1 MDGKEKQKICL
12 TEKKLPNKWRDDGGV
27 RDFSITRKKR
37 ESGFCMAE
45 PHYHT
50 FYELFYLAAGNC
62 RMFIDHSIYYIVP
75 GDVVLIEPRRLHQTT
90 YESEAVTERIV
101 VCFSDDILEQMKLQC
116 SEEGVRRAIATF
128 KTAVRP
134 ENAPYVESLFQKM
147 EMEDIRLDPYAEMLK
162 NNYLIELLSFLERNR
177 SQEPAIL
184 QELNET
190 EAAIQEAAGYMY
202 YHYSEPMTLDELAGM
217 VHMSPTY
224 FSKKFRKVTGF
235 GYKEY
240 LTHIRIEAA
249 ARKLLEGK
257 NSVTEVAVACGFSD
271 GNYFG
276 DAFRKAK
283 GLSPNQYRKEAR
295 RQTFG

>member
-1 MDGKEKQKICL
+1 M
-12 TEKKLPNKWRDDGGV
+12 
-27 RDFSITRKKR
+27 
-37 ESGFCMAE
+37 
-45 PHYHT
+45 
-50 FYELFYLAAGNC
+50 
-62 RMFIDHSIYYIVP
+62 
-75 GDVVLIEPRRLHQTT
+75 LIEPRRLHQTT

-147 EMEDIRLDPYAEMLK
+147 EMEDKRLDPYAEMLK

-235 GYKEY
+235 GYKAVSY
-240 LTHIRIEAA
+240 TH
-249 ARKLLEGK
+249 LGK
-257 NSVTEVAVACGFSD
+257 WELPGLP
-271 GNYFG
+271 
-276 DAFRKAK
+276 FRDCTPAPEKSWPVSWSKHPSLRSAEEIFRSAPK
-283 GLSPNQYRKEAR
+283 GKDR
-295 RQTFG
+295 

>member
-1 MDGKEKQKICL
+1 MSGKGRRSVCIPEK
-12 TEKKLPNKWRDDGGV
+12 ELPDKWKNDGGI
-27 RDFSITRKKR
+27 RDFSITRKRR
-37 ESGFCMAE
+37 ESGFFMAE

-90 YESEAVTERIV
+90 YESEAVTERIA
-101 VCFSDDILEQMKLQC
+101 VCFSDERLKQMRIQC
-116 SEEGVRRAIATF
+116 SEEGVRQAVSTF

-147 EMEDIRLDPYAEMLK
+147 ETEDRRSDPYAEMLK
-162 NNYLIELLSFLERNR
+162 TNYLTELLVFLERNR
-177 SQEPAIL
+177 RQEPTIH
-184 QELNET
+184 QQLNEA
-190 EAAIQEAAGYMY
+190 EAAVQEAAGYMY
-202 YHYSEPMTLDELAGM
+202 YHYNEPLTLDELAGM

-240 LTHIRIEAA
+240 LTHIRIEEA
-249 ARKLLEGK
+249 ARRLLEGK
-257 NSVTEVAVACGFSD
+257 SSVTEVAVACGFSD

-283 GLSPNQYRKEAR
+283 GVSPNQYRKKAGH
-295 RQTFG
+295 QTFG